1 MVTSSLNSEET
12 EMPEIKVKGMSCGHC
27 AAAVTR
33 ALKSLPGISE
43 VQVNLA
49 DGRVT
54 YQSAG
59 PVPPEELARVI
70 KAAGYEVVSG

>member
-1 MVTSSLNSEET
+1 MSSLNSEEA

-33 ALKSLPGISE
+33 ALTSLPGISE

-54 YQSAG
+54 FQSVG
-59 PVPPEELARVI
+59 PAPQEELARVI